1 MKSKFTGACFKYILK
16 TAFTSLLIVC
26 LTNILFAQQRDYII
40 SAPAGDEYVTIKK
53 EGKTVIPN
61 GRYISPLGKTH
72 MVAPHPYGLAI
83 SSDGNIA
90 ITANSGTSPISI
102 SILKNILSDNPQIT
116 QIPENPK
123 GDTGILESAFM
134 GLVISPDNKVVY
146 VAGGQ
151 SNKVYKFDIASG
163 KALGAINCSFKNSQ
177 FDYSHGYIGDMVGSK
192 DGRYLYAVDQ
202 IGFRMI
208 TIDLLQEKLISSTPV
223 GRYPF
228 GISLSKESMWPM

>member
-1 MKSKFTGACFKYILK
+1 MSKLKFMIFKFLTNCFKINLKACF
-16 TAFTSLLIVC
+16 TLIV
-26 LTNILFAQQRDYII
+26 LVLLSETLFAQLPNYVI

-53 EGKTVIPN
+53 DGKTVIPN

-102 SILKNILSDNPQIT
+102 NILKNILSENPLIT
-116 QIPENPK
+116 QVPENPK

-163 KALGAINCSFKNSQ
+163 KAL
-177 FDYSHGYIGDMVGSK
+177 
-192 DGRYLYAVDQ
+192 
-202 IGFRMI
+202 
-208 TIDLLQEKLISSTPV
+208 
-223 GRYPF
+223 
-228 GISLSKESMWPM
+228 